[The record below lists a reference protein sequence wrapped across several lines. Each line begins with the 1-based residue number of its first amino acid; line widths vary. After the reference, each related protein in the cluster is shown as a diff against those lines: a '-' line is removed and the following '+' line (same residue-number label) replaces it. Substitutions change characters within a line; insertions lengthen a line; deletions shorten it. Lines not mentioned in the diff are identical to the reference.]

1 MQKVALGMSGGVDSS
16 VAAIL
21 LGNEGFNVHGVTMRL
36 FDTSPLEDNAL
47 TAESIAAKK
56 VCESLNIDH
65 TQLDLRKEFS
75 DKIVDYFIN
84 EYINGG
90 TPNPC
95 VVCNKQIKFGLM
107 QEKAFEL
114 GCDYTATGH
123 YAKKFLDG
131 DRALIKKAAD
141 ITKDQSYMLYSLS
154 QSQIKSALFPLGEL
168 TKAQIREIALQQGL
182 ESANKKDSQDI
193 CFVPSGDYARFIT
206 DHTGK
211 EFPEGDFVSPDGKT
225 LGKHKGIINYTNG
238 QRKGLGIALGSPAF
252 VINKNVLDNT
262 VTLSTD
268 ENLLFQKFV
277 EIKNTNFI
285 PFDKL
290 SGDLRVKAKL
300 RYRQTEQDAV
310 LHPIDKDR
318 LIIEFS
324 SPQRAAACGQSAVF
338 YDGDILVGGGIIVK
352 GVNSL

>member
-21 LGNEGFNVHGVTMRL
+21 LQNEGFCVHGVTMRL
-36 FDTSPLEDNAL
+36 FDNSPLQDYEL
-47 TAESIAAKK
+47 TPESLAAKK
-56 VCESLNIDH
+56 VCESLNIEH

-75 DKIVDYFIN
+75 DQIVDYFID
-84 EYINGG
+84 EYICGG

-107 QEKAFEL
+107 QEKAVSL
-114 GCDYTATGH
+114 GCDFTATGH
-123 YAKKFLDG
+123 YAKRVIDG
-131 DRALIKKAAD
+131 DRYLIKKADDA
-141 ITKDQSYMLYSLS
+141 TKDQSYMLYSLS
-154 QSQIKSALFPLGEL
+154 QNQIKNALFPLGEL
-168 TKAQIREIALQQGL
+168 TKAEIREIALEKGL

-193 CFVPSGDYARFIT
+193 CFVPSGDYAKFIT

-211 EFPEGDFVSPDGKT
+211 TFKEGLFFSPDGT
-225 LGKHKGIINYTNG
+225 ILGKHKGIINYTIG

-252 VINKNVLDNT
+252 VCDKNVENNT

-268 ENLLFQKFV
+268 ENSLFKKCV

-290 SGDLRVKAKL
+290 NGDLKVKAKL
-300 RYRQTEQDAV
+300 RYQQTEQDAV
-310 LHPIDKDR
+310 LHPVSEDR
-318 LIIEFS
+318 LIIEFDT
-324 SPQRAAACGQSAVF
+324 PQRAPAKGQSAVF
-338 YDGDILVGGGIIVK
+338 YDGDILIGGGIIVK
-352 GVNSL
+352 GVESL

>member
-21 LGNEGFNVHGVTMRL
+21 LKNEGFDVLGVTMRL
-36 FDTSPLEDNAL
+36 FDNSPLADGEL
-47 TAESIAAKK
+47 TDESLAAKK
-56 VCESLNIDH
+56 VCENLKLEH

-75 DKIVDYFIN
+75 EKIVDYFIN
-84 EYINGG
+84 EYICGG

-107 QEKAFEL
+107 QEKALSL
-114 GCDYTATGH
+114 GCDFTATGH
-123 YAKKFLDG
+123 YAKRELNG
-131 DRALIKKAAD
+131 DRYLIKKAAD
-141 ITKDQSYMLYSLS
+141 KQKDQSYMLYSLS
-154 QSQIKSALFPLGEL
+154 QQQIKNALFPLGEL
-168 TKAQIREIALQQGL
+168 TKAQIREIANDKGL

-193 CFVPSGDYARFIT
+193 CFVPSGDYAKFIT

-211 EFPEGDFVSPDGKT
+211 EFPEGFFVSHDGKI
-225 LGKHKGIINYTNG
+225 LGKHKGIIHYTIG

-252 VINKNVLDNT
+252 VTDKNVENNT

-268 ENLLFQKFV
+268 ENLLFNRFV

-285 PFDKL
+285 PFDNL

-324 SPQRAAACGQSAVF
+324 SPQRAAAMGQSAVF
-338 YDGDILVGGGIIVK
+338 YDGDILVGGGIIMEGK
-352 GVNSL
+352 NTL